1 MDGGKRKMKNSLVS
15 KLCPRCQTVIKVF
28 TLPEGT
34 MTDPAP
40 ARSRMF
46 VVKCC
51 PNCGKRVVFWV
62 GRKQVVE

>member
-1 MDGGKRKMKNSLVS
+1 MDN
-15 KLCPRCQTVIKVF
+15 KLFLIKPCPRCQTEVKLF
-28 TLPEGT
+28 TLPKGT

-40 ARSRMF
+40 AKVRLF

-62 GRKQVVE
+62 GWKQVVK